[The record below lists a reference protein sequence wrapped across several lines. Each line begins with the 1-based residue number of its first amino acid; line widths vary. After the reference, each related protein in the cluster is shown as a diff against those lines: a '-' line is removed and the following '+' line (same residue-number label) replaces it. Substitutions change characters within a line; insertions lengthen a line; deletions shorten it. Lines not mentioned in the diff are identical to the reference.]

1 MLETTA
7 VGVVNNGVR
16 VKISDENLLVV
27 GIDEAGRGP
36 IIGPMVI
43 AGVVLPLNYA
53 LELYSLGVRDS
64 KELDVSRRAELAKIL
79 TSTLKHIII
88 VKVPPSLIDAVNLN
102 KLEINTFKY
111 IVERLFRLYGEKIQ
125 VVYVDSVGPPRRVI
139 EAIQTISK
147 KLKVVVEAKAD
158 KRFIPVAAA
167 SIVAKVARDREIERL
182 SKLYG
187 VRGSGYPTDPKTLE
201 WIKQA
206 YKQNPSNPPPFIR
219 RSWSTLKKIAPG
231 WYKPKSKN
239 EYAKYDSK
247 QRSLL
252 EFMRIE

>member
-1 MLETTA
+1 MSKSVEMK
-7 VGVVNNGVR
+7 G
-16 VKISDENLLVV
+16 KDLLVV

-36 IIGPMVI
+36 VIGPMVI
-43 AGVVLPLNYA
+43 AGVVLPLNHVS
-53 LELYSLGVRDS
+53 ELHSLGVRDS
-64 KELDVSRRAELAKIL
+64 KELDASKRAELAKVL
-79 TSTLKHIII
+79 TATLKHIVI
-88 VKVPPSLIDAVNLN
+88 VKVPPSLIDTVNLN

-111 IVERLFRLYGEKIQ
+111 IAERLFKLYGEKIQ
-125 VVYVDSVGPPRRVI
+125 VVYVDSVGPPRHVI

-147 KLKVVVEAKAD
+147 KLKVVAEARAD

-167 SIVAKVARDREIERL
+167 SIVAKVARDKEIERL

-187 VRGSGYPTDPKTLE
+187 VRGSGYPTDPRTLE

-206 YKQNPSNPPPFIR
+206 YKQSPSNPPPFIR

-231 WYKPKSKN
+231 WYKPKPKT
-239 EYAKYDSK
+239 EHAKYDSR

-252 EFMRIE
+252 EFMRIEEL